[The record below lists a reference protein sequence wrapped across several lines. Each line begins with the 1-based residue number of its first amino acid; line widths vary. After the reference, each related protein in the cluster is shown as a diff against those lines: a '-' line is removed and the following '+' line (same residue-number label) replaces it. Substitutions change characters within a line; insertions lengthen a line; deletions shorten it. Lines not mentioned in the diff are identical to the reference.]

1 MISDLGSD
9 GVLGWAHMAFK
20 LHCFFSN
27 IVLGRET
34 REEVMAST
42 REFIARGKLSK
53 CISISFI
60 VLIFNEDGANV
71 IMDSWPISLIGGIYK
86 NFSGSF
92 GN

>member
-1 MISDLGSD
+1 
-9 GVLGWAHMAFK
+9 
-20 LHCFFSN
+20 
-27 IVLGRET
+27 
-34 REEVMAST
+34 MAST

-71 IMDSWPISLIGGIYK
+71 IMDRWPISLIGGIYK